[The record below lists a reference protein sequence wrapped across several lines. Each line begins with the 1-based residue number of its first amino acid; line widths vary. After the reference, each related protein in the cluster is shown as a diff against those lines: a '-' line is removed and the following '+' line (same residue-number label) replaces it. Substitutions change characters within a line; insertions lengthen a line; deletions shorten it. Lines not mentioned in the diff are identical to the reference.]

1 MTRTWSEYFQLPE
14 LLEYTR
20 KYMLTEEMREL
31 IITHMQLNDGETV
44 LEVGC
49 GTGYLSRYLMRG
61 KRNLFVTGVDMDQGF
76 LTEAVRFA
84 RQEGLH
90 NISFMQADANALP
103 FADHSF
109 DRVVSHTFLTS
120 TRTPQKSLK
129 EMHRVVKTGGSISS
143 ITPMSIMPSVLEGG
157 SYPEDCGYI
166 ARYRVLFEKVWE
178 MYEKINPI
186 TGYINSVDSGKI
198 PQMFVREGLRE
209 ISLFP
214 IGYAFSF
221 SDASFCRAD
230 REKYITLC
238 YQEERQ
244 KFERFIALNKWEMFL
259 SREEVQEYR
268 HLLQE
273 KKTYLQEHLDDNS
286 IFEWNGRANIMVT
299 GKAL

>member
-1 MTRTWSEYFQLPE
+1 MAKCWSEYFQLPE

-31 IITHMQLNDGETV
+31 ISAHMQLHDGETV

-49 GTGYLSRYLMRG
+49 GTGYLSRYLVQGR
-61 KRNLFVTGVDMDQGF
+61 KNLSVTGIDFDQGF
-76 LTEAVRFA
+76 LTAAVRFA
-84 RQEGLH
+84 EQEGLH

-120 TRTPQKSLK
+120 TKTPQQALK
-129 EMHRVVKTGGSISS
+129 EMHRVVKPGGSISS

-157 SYPEDCGYI
+157 SYPADCGYI
-166 ARYRVLFEKVWE
+166 TRYRALFEKVWQ
-178 MYEKINPI
+178 MYERINPLA
-186 TGYINSVDSGKI
+186 GYINAVDSGKI
-198 PQMFVREGLRE
+198 PQMFVREGLKE

-221 SDASFCRAD
+221 SDASFSRAE
-230 REKYITLC
+230 REQYIVLC
-238 YQEERQ
+238 CQEERQ
-244 KFERFIALNKWEMFL
+244 KFERFIALGGWEVFL
-259 SREEVQEYR
+259 TKEEVQEYR
-268 HLLQE
+268 QLLQE
-273 KKTYLQEHLDDNS
+273 KEAYLQQHLDDNA

-299 GKAL
+299 GLA